1 MHRGNDHRAANVA
14 FHPISAVAPRV
25 YSLGAMIATS
35 SQLGSASAHSG
46 QPDSASPVA
55 AVADRVGISRQ
66 EAMYDSE
73 LVRRF
78 NAGDETAFVEIISRY
93 REKMLSI
100 ALCHLRNHADAEEI
114 AQDTFIRAHR
124 GLARFRGDSS
134 LATWLHRIAFNLSRN
149 RYKYYRCRRR
159 HVTLSLDCS
168 LGDDNQSTFSD
179 LIASEAPS
187 PSREATS
194 TEFTELVAVC
204 MEKLGVRQRKI
215 LMLRNGLNRSYSDI
229 AAMLGISTGTVKSR
243 IGRARKNLRELMA
256 QSRPDLA
263 PNASPFDWFD
273 PIRSGS
279 RLELACA

>member
-1 MHRGNDHRAANVA
+1 MV
-14 FHPISAVAPRV
+14 
-25 YSLGAMIATS
+25 ATS
-35 SQLGSASAHSG
+35 SQLGSSFQGAGAAARASN
-46 QPDSASPVA
+46 
-55 AVADRVGISRQ
+55 SRQ
-66 EAMYDSE
+66 EAVHDTE

-78 NAGDETAFVEIISRY
+78 NEGDEDAFVEIISRY
-93 REKMLSI
+93 REKIYSI

-159 HVTLSLDCS
+159 HVTLSLDCTLS
-168 LGDDNQSTFSD
+168 DDNQATFSD

-187 PSREATS
+187 PAREATS
-194 TEFTELVAVC
+194 SEFTELVAVC

-215 LMLRNGLNRSYSDI
+215 LMLRNGLNRSYGDI
-229 AAMLGISTGTVKSR
+229 AVALGISTGTVKSR

-263 PNASPFDWFD
+263 PDASPFDWFE
-273 PIRSGS
+273 PIRSSS
-279 RLELACA
+279 RVDVACA